1 MVEDISIDCICMS
14 VEIERHTVGSRKE
27 EMKVIAQKNNEVFLI
42 QVSDDPETSQGIIAN
57 EFRGMR
63 FPQRPLQTIF
73 AQGYWEDCEHS
84 DELLK
89 RLMSLPEDK

>member
-63 FPQRPLQTIF
+63 FPSTTIADDF
-73 AQGYWEDCEHS
+73 RTR
-84 DELLK
+84 LLG
-89 RLMSLPEDK
+89 RLRA